1 MAKKKKKKKVVP
13 ADVRLR
19 RAGKK
24 AHKALSIYIRT
35 IFTAKYGKCP
45 LCNERPIQALFH
57 ILRSRYVA
65 ILRYDE
71 RNVIASCHKCNWL
84 EYRNPD
90 PSRAWYIREYGTEQY
105 LQICD
110 EGKNKWEYT
119 EEDYHKIENRF
130 TALLAAWKSIQ
141 DAPPEPVRPPMPP
154 DVPLNPDSMN
164 GAGDEFGGE
173 DFPS

>member
-1 MAKKKKKKKVVP
+1 MAKKKKKKVIPLKT
-13 ADVRLR
+13 RMK
-19 RAGKK
+19 RAAK
-24 AHKALSIYIRT
+24 AAHRALSIYVRT
-35 IFTAKYGKCP
+35 TFHEKYGKCP

-57 ILRSRYVA
+57 ILRSKYVR

-90 PSRAWYIREYGTEQY
+90 PSRAWYIRAYGVERY
-105 LQICD
+105 LQLCD
-110 EGKNKWEYT
+110 EGKNPWEFTMDEYL
-119 EEDYHKIENRF
+119 KIEAKF
-130 TALLAAWKSIQ
+130 TSMLKDWEEAKAN
-141 DAPPEPVRPPMPP
+141 PPKPFSSLPFADNLKPE
-154 DVPLNPDSMN
+154 DGK